1 LKTIVKKIL
10 SAISNY
16 FAVSFDTI
24 IKIKGNGVMQFDKL
38 RRMAIF
44 AQVVRYGS
52 FSAAAR
58 AQDLTTSVI
67 SAAVTQLEDELG
79 VRLLHRTTRS
89 LSLTEIGQE
98 FYDKCADMLST
109 AEEAQEI
116 IHEHSGEISGRLRIS
131 CASDVATRILLPAL
145 SSMTATHKQL
155 MLDIRVSDQ
164 IVDLAEHQ
172 IDLSIRSGW
181 LRESAQVARKLAEL
195 DEILVA
201 SPSYLRSAGVPDTPT
216 ELMQKHKIIGLT
228 KYNDPLQ
235 LSLQHL
241 DGTHEKINLRAF
253 AMTDSMTTMI
263 AMCLR
268 SYAIARV
275 PSYTV
280 AEEIQHGSLVR
291 LLPDWKMHG
300 GGIFAVTLKRKLQP
314 PKVQAAITA
323 LTRFLENKV
332 WIAPA

>member
-1 LKTIVKKIL
+1 
-10 SAISNY
+10 
-16 FAVSFDTI
+16 
-24 IKIKGNGVMQFDKL
+24 MQFDQL

-98 FYDKCADMLST
+98 FYEKCADMLST
-109 AEEAQEI
+109 AESAQEI
-116 IHEHSGEISGRLRIS
+116 IHEHSGEISGRLRIA
-131 CASDVATRILLPAL
+131 CASDVATRIVLPAL
-145 SSMTATHKQL
+145 GPLASSHKQL

-164 IVDLAEHQ
+164 VIDLAEHQ
-172 IDLSIRSGW
+172 IDLAIRSGW
-181 LRESAQVARKLAEL
+181 LRESAQVARKLANL

-201 SPSYLRSAGVPDTPT
+201 SPAYLRAAGVPQTPA
-216 ELMQKHKIIGLT
+216 ELMENHKMISLT
-228 KYNDPLQ
+228 RLSDPCQ
-235 LSLQHL
+235 LSLQHRH
-241 DGTHEKINLRAF
+241 GTQEKIMMSAF
-253 AMTDSMTTMI
+253 AMTDSVTTMV
-263 AMCLR
+263 AMCLDA
-268 SYAIARV
+268 YAIARV
-275 PSYTV
+275 PSFTV
-280 AEEIQHGSLVR
+280 ADEIQQGSLVR
-291 LLPDWKMHG
+291 LLPEWSLHG

-314 PKVQAAITA
+314 PKVQAAIVA

-332 WIAPA
+332 WLPPTQR

>member
-1 LKTIVKKIL
+1 
-10 SAISNY
+10 
-16 FAVSFDTI
+16 
-24 IKIKGNGVMQFDKL
+24 MQFDQL

-98 FYDKCADMLST
+98 FYEKCADMLST
-109 AEEAQEI
+109 AETAQEI
-116 IHEHSGEISGRLRIS
+116 IHEHSGEISGRLRIA
-131 CASDVATRILLPAL
+131 CASDVATSIVLPAL
-145 SSMTATHKQL
+145 GPMAANHKQL

-164 IVDLAEHQ
+164 IIDLAEHQ

-181 LRESAQVARKLAEL
+181 LRESAQVARKLADL

-201 SPSYLRSAGVPDTPT
+201 SPVYLRSAGVPKTPA
-216 ELMQKHKIIGLT
+216 ELMQKHKMISLT
-228 KYNDPLQ
+228 RLNDPCQ
-235 LSLQHL
+235 FSLQHL
-241 DGTHEKINLRAF
+241 DGHQEKVIMQAY
-253 AMTDSMTTMI
+253 AMTDSVTTMV
-263 AMCLR
+263 AMCVH

-275 PSYTV
+275 PSFTV
-280 AEEIQHGSLVR
+280 ADEIQQGSLVR
-291 LLPDWKMHG
+291 LLPDWKLHG

-323 LTRFLENKV
+323 LTRYLENKV
-332 WIAPA
+332 WLPPLKS